1 MIVDHD
7 QLFELLFL
15 RHYSIS
21 HRILINQ
28 HSAEAPIATVRDAE
42 GQLEDVRQVSYE
54 ILLECG
60 VTERPGSVL

>member
-7 QLFELLFL
+7 QLLELFL
-15 RHYSIS
+15 LRHFSIS

-28 HSAEAPIATVRDAE
+28 HCAEAPVATVRDAE

-54 ILLECG
+54 IRLECG
-60 VTERPGSVL
+60 VTERPGTVL